1 MILNQYIK
9 QQGISVSKFAKKC
22 DIPLPTMSKYY
33 YGEKIPRQENMMK
46 IYKETKKKVTANDFY
61 GIK

>member
-9 QQGISVSKFAKKC
+9 KEGISVSKFAKKC

-33 YGEKIPRQENMMK
+33 YGEKIPRLENMMK

>member
-9 QQGISVSKFAKKC
+9 KEGISVSKFAKKC

-33 YGEKIPRQENMMK
+33 YGEKIPRLVNMMK
-46 IYKETKKKVTANDFY
+46 IYKATKKKVTANDFY

>member
-9 QQGISVSKFAKKC
+9 QQWISVSKFAKKC

-33 YGEKIPRQENMMK
+33 YGEKIPRLVNMMK
-46 IYKETKKKVTANDFY
+46 IYKATKKKVTANDFY
-61 GIK
+61 GTK

>member
-9 QQGISVSKFAKKC
+9 QEGISVSKFAKKW

-33 YGEKIPRQENMMK
+33 YGEKIPRL
-46 IYKETKKKVTANDFY
+46 VTPPPIEDDDTVAGSY
-61 GIK
+61 G

>member
-1 MILNQYIK
+1 MILNDYIK
-9 QQGISVSKFAKKC
+9 REGIAVSKFADKC
-22 DIPLPTMSKYY
+22 KIPLPTMSKYY

-46 IYKETKKKVTANDFY
+46 IYKQTEKKVTANDFY

>member
-9 QQGISVSKFAKKC
+9 KEGISVSKFADKC
-22 DIPLPTMSKYY
+22 KIPLPTMSKYY

-46 IYKETKKKVTANDFY
+46 IYKQTEKKVTANDFY

>member
-9 QQGISVSKFAKKC
+9 KEGISVSKFAKKC

-33 YGEKIPRQENMMK
+33 YGEKIPRLVNMMK
-46 IYKETKKKVTANDFY
+46 IYKATKKKVTANDFY
-61 GIK
+61 GTK